1 MLLHH
6 LGYSLSR
13 KALLRET
20 RLCLITLLFVIFFAD
35 RCNHAATLGHHSTLA
50 KSAHLELLLF
60 DFFSLFLL
68 NQVVDEGLFILLFV
82 A

>member
-6 LGYSLSR
+6 LCYSLGR
-13 KALLRET
+13 KALLSET
-20 RLCLITLLFVIFFAD
+20 RLCYITFLVVIFFAD
-35 RCNHAATLGHHSTLA
+35 RCDHATALGHHTTLA

-60 DFFSLFLL
+60 DFLSLFLL
-68 NQVVDEGLFILLFV
+68 NQVVDEGLLIMLFV

>member
-13 KALLRET
+13 KALLCET
-20 RLCLITLLFVIFFAD
+20 RFCLVTLLFVIFFAD
-35 RCNHAATLGHHSTLA
+35 RCNHAATLSHNATLA

-60 DFFSLFLL
+60 YFFSLFLFY
-68 NQVVDEGLFILLFV
+68 QVVDEGLLILLFV